1 MALIA
6 DASSD
11 EEGSNSLTAKSND
24 TKSADGKG
32 RLKTKDTG
40 GLHTLSASGSICSV
54 VLYSALTNL
63 IISSIYCLCSGYCK
77 QSPPLQT

>member
-32 RLKTKDTG
+32 RL
-40 GLHTLSASGSICSV
+40 
-54 VLYSALTNL
+54 
-63 IISSIYCLCSGYCK
+63 CLV
-77 QSPPLQT
+77 